1 MTAAAPAAAEPPDV
15 AASEDQRGL
24 RRGTLLLW
32 IAAGAVLV
40 ALASGLWWWQVARW
54 QATTSDAYVGGDLAQ
69 VSAQVAGTVKAVY
82 VHTGQQVGQGETLV
96 ELDDTDARI
105 ALAQAEAQLAKA
117 VRGVR
122 GLSGSV
128 IAAQAAVA
136 QRHSDAVAA
145 GAQLRGA
152 QAALDKADSEL
163 ARQSGLAAQGF
174 VSPESLA
181 SVRAAVATARS
192 ARDAAQGALDAA
204 QAATGQAQ
212 AQAGSASAQVLGG
225 PLESQPDVALA
236 VQAVR
241 QAVLALART
250 RILAPI
256 AGIAGPRSAQL
267 GQRLTPGS
275 PIVSIAPL
283 EAVWVDANFKETELA
298 SLRVGQ
304 KVSLNADVYGS
315 SITYRGQ
322 LAGIAPATGSALSL
336 LPAQNATGNWI
347 KVVQRVPVRLW
358 LAPSQLTAHPLQIG
372 LSVSVAVDL
381 RDQQGPRLGMLPASA
396 AAQRT
401 AVYDLPEQDAQ
412 ARVARILAANA
423 GR

>member
-24 RRGTLLLW
+24 RRGTLLLL

-136 QRHSDAVAA
+136 QRHSDAVAS

-163 ARQSGLAAQGF
+163 ARQSGLAVQGF
-174 VSPESLA
+174 VSPDSLA

-267 GQRLTPGS
+267 GQRVAPGS

-283 EAVWVDANFKETELA
+283 QAVWVDANFKETELA

-304 KVSLNADVYGS
+304 KVSLTADVYGS

-358 LAPSQLTAHPLQIG
+358 LEPGQLTAHPLQIG